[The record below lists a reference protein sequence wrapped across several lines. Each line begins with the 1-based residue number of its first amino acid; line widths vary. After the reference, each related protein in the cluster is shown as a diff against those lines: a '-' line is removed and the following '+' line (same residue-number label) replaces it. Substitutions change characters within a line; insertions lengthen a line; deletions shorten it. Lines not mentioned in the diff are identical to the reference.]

1 MHHNKQGQ
9 NKEILTKKDEEN
21 KYSSERNNEQRRRKR
36 KLISEKVNK
45 EMLYTTKLFSL
56 YTG

>member
-21 KYSSERNNEQRRRKR
+21 KYSSERNNEQHRRKR

-45 EMLYTTKLFSL
+45 SVCMRNALYH
-56 YTG
+56 